1 MKRITTLALLIGS
14 LLAPSL
20 HGEETGQPPA
30 PVTFPSPIA
39 DTTTQ
44 AATPDAGTGI
54 PPAPEGTPPV
64 APETR
69 DENNP
74 ATSTSMQTPTQSTP
88 EMPERVTPA
97 PDAQPDTLAPPAGAG
112 DTTPAAADIS
122 ALAQPLSAGEPLS
135 SGLVPSSVSSLNFA
149 QMGMPEGVV
158 LSGGQLQGGA
168 TFTLPGD
175 QVVTTA
181 QLMLDV
187 KVSPEMATRNATLQ
201 LMLNGQ
207 ALGTVPL
214 GAAENDI
221 SHYQLDVPAALMVSS
236 NNLSFKINDGDAQQC
251 LRDLTDK
258 YRVVVQPTSRFNW
271 EGQQLDIGSDLSQ
284 FPRPFFD
291 SMQMTP
297 ASVSMSFPARL
308 SPDTV
313 SAAAVVSSWLGIQAD
328 YRGISFEALHDRLP
342 DKHGIVIGHPGEQV
356 GGLTLPQTTKP
367 LLKIIPNPANP
378 VYKLLLIVG
387 NDEAALRSA
396 AWRLTRGNFALQTA
410 NSEIDPQS
418 IPVSRPYDAPRWIPT
433 DRPVKVSELI
443 RKDQSTTVSGVWH
456 EPLRV
461 AFRAAPDL
469 YLWDGE
475 TIPLQIGYRF
485 PSESWID
492 EQQSLLSVTLN
503 DTFLRNLPM
512 NKQGLLE
519 SLWRRLGG
527 DARQERFMLPLE
539 PYLIYGDNQLSLYFN
554 VVPKDNAPC
563 NVLLNNN
570 IKSRITD
577 ESWIDLSKT
586 RHFSLLPNLSY
597 FVGASFPFT
606 RLADYSQTVL
616 LLPEKPS
623 EVQVATLL
631 NMAARSGNATGTAL
645 GNNKVVMGI
654 PSGGA
659 NLEFLRQRD
668 VLAVTGLEQ
677 KPFNQSL
684 LANSPF
690 TVMDNTLGVRSAT
703 YWQKVQRWAV
713 GDWTSDGLDADRY
726 FSSNNAWRGF
736 VSYRS
741 PWNSDRLVV
750 VAIGSNDEQLSRLY
764 GDLNSSRINA
774 SIRGDTTIITNE
786 NSVRSFRVST
796 QFPSGQMPWYMM
808 AIWYANQ
815 HSGLLAIL
823 GLIATTIIGLALTAM
838 FRRHAHKRLHPGDK
852 E

>member
-1 MKRITTLALLIGS
+1 MKRITTLALLIS
-14 LLAPSL
+14 TLLAPSL
-20 HGEETGQPPA
+20 NAEEPA
-30 PVTFPSPIA
+30 S
-39 DTTTQ
+39 
-44 AATPDAGTGI
+44 
-54 PPAPEGTPPV
+54 
-64 APETR
+64 
-69 DENNP
+69 
-74 ATSTSMQTPTQSTP
+74 
-88 EMPERVTPA
+88 
-97 PDAQPDTLAPPAGAG
+97 
-112 DTTPAAADIS
+112 DTTPAISFPSPSADGTADTASDNTTPSAPDATGTATPDTLPAPAANSPESDAS
-122 ALAQPLSAGEPLS
+122 DNAPASEPPPPMPPVADDATPPIG
-135 SGLVPSSVSSLNFA
+135 GLVPSMVSGLNLS
-149 QMGMPEGVV
+149 QMGMPEGII

-168 TFTLPGD
+168 DFTLPGD
-175 QVVTTA
+175 QVVTAA
-181 QLMLDV
+181 QLTLDV

-207 ALGTVPL
+207 PLGTVPL

-221 SHYQLDVPAALMVSS
+221 SHYQLDIPAALMVSS
-236 NNLSFKINDGDAQQC
+236 NNLSVKINDGDAQQC
-251 LRDLTDK
+251 QRDLADK
-258 YRVVVQPTSRFNW
+258 YRVVIMPTSRFNW
-271 EGQQLDIGSDLSQ
+271 EGQQLDIGSDLSH

-297 ASVSMSFPARL
+297 AGVSVSFPAHI
-308 SPDTV
+308 SADTV

-328 YRGISFEALHDRLP
+328 YRGIAFEALHDRLP

-356 GGLTLPQTTKP
+356 GGLTLPQTNKP

-387 NDEAALRSA
+387 KDDAALRAA
-396 AWRLTRGNFALQTA
+396 AWRLTRGDFALQTA
-410 NSEIDPQS
+410 SSEVDSQA
-418 IPVSRPYDAPRWIPT
+418 IPTSRPYDAPRWIPT
-433 DRPVKVSELI
+433 DHPVKISDLI

-485 PSESWID
+485 PSENWID
-492 EQQSLLSVTLN
+492 EQKSRLSITLN
-503 DTFLRNLPM
+503 NTFLANLPM
-512 NKQGLLE
+512 NKQGVLE
-519 SLWRRLGG
+519 SLWHKLGG
-527 DARQERFMLPLE
+527 DARQERVTIPLE
-539 PYLIYGDNQLSLYFN
+539 PYLIYGDNQMSLYFD

-563 NVLLNNN
+563 SVLLNNN

-577 ESWIDLSKT
+577 ESWIDLSRT

-616 LLPEKPS
+616 LLPEQPS
-623 EVQVATLL
+623 EMQVATML
-631 NMAARSGNATGTAL
+631 NMTARSGNATGTAL
-645 GNNKVVMGI
+645 GNNRVIMGI

-668 VLAVTGLEQ
+668 VLAVSGLDQ
-677 KPFNQSL
+677 KQFNQGL
-684 LANSPF
+684 LANSPYSL
-690 TVMDNTLGVRSAT
+690 TDNTLGVRSAT
-703 YWQKVQRWAV
+703 TWQKAQRWIV
-713 GDWTSDGLDADRY
+713 GDWTSDGVDADRY
-726 FSSNNAWRGF
+726 LSSNSAWRGF

-750 VAIGSNDEQLSRLY
+750 AAFGSSDDQLARLY
-764 GDLNSSRINA
+764 SDLNSPRINA
-774 SIRGDTTIITNE
+774 GIRGDTSIITNE
-786 NSVRSFRVST
+786 NTVRSFRVST

-823 GLIATTIIGLALTAM
+823 GLIATSIIGLALTSM
-838 FRRHAHKRLHPGDK
+838 FKRHARKRLNPGEDK
-852 E
+852 

>member
-1 MKRITTLALLIGS
+1 MKRITTLALLMS
-14 LLAPSL
+14 TLLAPSL
-20 HGEETGQPPA
+20 NAEEPA
-30 PVTFPSPIA
+30 SDTTPAMSFPSPIA
-39 DTTTQ
+39 DDTAASDAAAPAEQDSTTPPAPDASG
-44 AATPDAGTGI
+44 AATPDTTEAPAANSPESGATDT
-54 PPAPEGTPPV
+54 PPANIDPADSVPTPAMPPVTDDTTPPV
-64 APETR
+64 
-69 DENNP
+69 
-74 ATSTSMQTPTQSTP
+74 
-88 EMPERVTPA
+88 
-97 PDAQPDTLAPPAGAG
+97 
-112 DTTPAAADIS
+112 
-122 ALAQPLSAGEPLS
+122 
-135 SGLVPSSVSSLNFA
+135 SGLVPSMVSGLNLS
-149 QMGMPEGVV
+149 QMGMPEGTI

-168 TFTLPGD
+168 DFTLPGD
-175 QVVTTA
+175 QVVTAA
-181 QLMLDV
+181 QLTLDV

-207 ALGTVPL
+207 PLGTVPL

-221 SHYQLDVPAALMVSS
+221 SHYQLDIPAALMVSS

-251 LRDLTDK
+251 QRDLTDK
-258 YRVVVQPTSRFNW
+258 YRVVILPTSRFNW
-271 EGQQLDIGSDLSQ
+271 EGQQLDIGSDLSH

-297 ASVSMSFPARL
+297 AGVSVSFPARI
-308 SPDTV
+308 SADTV

-387 NDEAALRSA
+387 KDDAALRAA
-396 AWRLTRGNFALQTA
+396 AWRLTRGDFAVQTA
-410 NSEIDPQS
+410 SSEVDSQA
-418 IPVSRPYDAPRWIPT
+418 IPASRPYDAPRWIPT
-433 DRPVKVSELI
+433 DHPVKISDLI

-485 PSESWID
+485 PSENWID
-492 EQQSLLSVTLN
+492 EQKSRLSITLN
-503 DTFLRNLPM
+503 NTFLSNLPM
-512 NKQGLLE
+512 NKQGILE
-519 SLWRRLGG
+519 SLWHKLGG
-527 DARQERFMLPLE
+527 DARQERVTIPLE
-539 PYLIYGDNQLSLYFN
+539 PYLIYGDNQMSMYFD

-563 NVLLNNN
+563 SVLLNNN

-577 ESWIDLSKT
+577 DSWIDLSRT

-623 EVQVATLL
+623 EMQVATML
-631 NMAARSGNATGTAL
+631 NMTARSGNATGTAL
-645 GNNKVVMGI
+645 GNNRVVMGI

-668 VLAVTGLEQ
+668 VLAVSGLDQ
-677 KPFNQSL
+677 KQFNQGL
-684 LANSPF
+684 LANSPYSL
-690 TVMDNTLGVRSAT
+690 TDNTLGVRSAT
-703 YWQKVQRWAV
+703 TWQKMQRWIV
-713 GDWTSDGLDADRY
+713 GDWTADGVDADRY
-726 FSSNNAWRGF
+726 LSSNSAWRGF

-750 VAIGSNDEQLSRLY
+750 AALGSSDDQLARLY
-764 GDLNSSRINA
+764 NDLNSPRINA
-774 SIRGDTTIITNE
+774 GIRGDTSIITNE
-786 NSVRSFRVST
+786 NTVRSFRVST

-823 GLIATTIIGLALTAM
+823 GLIATSIIGLALTSM
-838 FRRHAHKRLHPGDK
+838 FKRHARKRLNSGEDK
-852 E
+852 

>member
-1 MKRITTLALLIGS
+1 MKRITTLALLMS
-14 LLAPSL
+14 TLLAPSL
-20 HGEETGQPPA
+20 NAEEPA
-30 PVTFPSPIA
+30 SDTTPAMSFPSPIA
-39 DTTTQ
+39 DDMAASDAAAPAEQDSTTPPAPDASG
-44 AATPDAGTGI
+44 AATPDTTEAPAANSPESDATETSPANI
-54 PPAPEGTPPV
+54 DPADSVPPPAMPPVTDDTTPPV
-64 APETR
+64 
-69 DENNP
+69 
-74 ATSTSMQTPTQSTP
+74 
-88 EMPERVTPA
+88 
-97 PDAQPDTLAPPAGAG
+97 
-112 DTTPAAADIS
+112 
-122 ALAQPLSAGEPLS
+122 
-135 SGLVPSSVSSLNFA
+135 SGLVPSMVSGLNLS
-149 QMGMPEGVV
+149 QMGMPEGII

-168 TFTLPGD
+168 DFTLPGD
-175 QVVTTA
+175 QVVTAA
-181 QLMLDV
+181 QLTLDV

-207 ALGTVPL
+207 PLGTVPL

-221 SHYQLDVPAALMVSS
+221 SHYQLDIPAALMVSS

-251 LRDLTDK
+251 QRDLTDK
-258 YRVVVQPTSRFNW
+258 YRVVILPTSRFNW
-271 EGQQLDIGSDLSQ
+271 EGQQLDIGSDLSH

-297 ASVSMSFPARL
+297 AGVSVSFPARI
-308 SPDTV
+308 SADTV

-387 NDEAALRSA
+387 KDDAALRAA
-396 AWRLTRGNFALQTA
+396 AWRLTRGDFAVQTA
-410 NSEIDPQS
+410 SSEVDSQA
-418 IPVSRPYDAPRWIPT
+418 IPASRPYDAPRWIPT
-433 DRPVKVSELI
+433 DHPVKISDLI

-485 PSESWID
+485 PSENWID
-492 EQQSLLSVTLN
+492 EQKSRLSITLN
-503 DTFLRNLPM
+503 NTFLSNLPM
-512 NKQGLLE
+512 NKQGILE
-519 SLWRRLGG
+519 SLWHKLGG
-527 DARQERFMLPLE
+527 DARQERVTIPLE
-539 PYLIYGDNQLSLYFN
+539 PYLIYGDNQMSMYFD

-563 NVLLNNN
+563 SVLLNNN

-577 ESWIDLSKT
+577 DSWIDLSRT

-606 RLADYSQTVL
+606 RLADFSQTVL

-623 EVQVATLL
+623 EMQVATML
-631 NMAARSGNATGTAL
+631 NMTARSGNATGTAL
-645 GNNKVVMGI
+645 GNNRVVMGI

-668 VLAVTGLEQ
+668 VLAVSGLDQ
-677 KPFNQSL
+677 KQFNQGL
-684 LANSPF
+684 LANSPYSL
-690 TVMDNTLGVRSAT
+690 TDNTLGVRSAT
-703 YWQKVQRWAV
+703 TWQKMQRWIV
-713 GDWTSDGLDADRY
+713 GDWTADGVDADRY
-726 FSSNNAWRGF
+726 LSSNSAWRGF

-750 VAIGSNDEQLSRLY
+750 AALGSSDDQLARLY
-764 GDLNSSRINA
+764 NDLNSPRINA
-774 SIRGDTTIITNE
+774 GIRGDTSIITNE
-786 NSVRSFRVST
+786 NTVRSFRVST

-823 GLIATTIIGLALTAM
+823 GLIATSIIGLALTSM
-838 FRRHAHKRLHPGDK
+838 FKRHARKRLNPGEDK
-852 E
+852 

>member
-1 MKRITTLALLIGS
+1 MKRMTTLALLMGT
-14 LLAPSL
+14 LLAPSV
-20 HGEETGQPPA
+20 HSDDTPSA
-30 PVTFPSPIA
+30 PMSFPSPIA
-39 DTTTQ
+39 EGD
-44 AATPDAGTGI
+44 AAPDSQSA
-54 PPAPEGTPPV
+54 
-64 APETR
+64 
-69 DENNP
+69 P
-74 ATSTSMQTPTQSTP
+74 ATSAT
-88 EMPERVTPA
+88 A
-97 PDAQPDTLAPPAGAG
+97 PDAAAAEGDAAPDSAAAPDTTESPAAVVPPPAMPPVQD
-112 DTTPAAADIS
+112 DTTPT
-122 ALAQPLSAGEPLS
+122 LG
-135 SGLVPSSVSSLNFA
+135 GLVPSIVSSLNLS
-149 QMGMPEGVV
+149 QMGMPEGVI

-168 TFTLPGD
+168 DFTLPGD

-181 QLMLDV
+181 QLNLDV

-207 ALGTVPL
+207 PLGTVPL

-258 YRVVVQPTSRFNW
+258 YRVVIMPTSRFNW
-271 EGQQLDIGSDLSQ
+271 EGQQLDIGSDLSH

-297 ASVSMSFPARL
+297 ASVSVSFPARVT
-308 SPDTV
+308 PDEV
-313 SAAAVVSSWLGIQAD
+313 GAAAIVSSWLGIQAD
-328 YRGISFEALHDRLP
+328 YRGISFDAMHDRLP

-356 GGLTLPQTTKP
+356 GGLTLPQTNKP

-387 NDEAALRSA
+387 NDDTALRAA

-410 NSEIDPQS
+410 SSDIDPQA

-433 DRPVKVSELI
+433 DRRVKISDLI

-492 EQQSLLSVTLN
+492 EQKSLLSVTLN
-503 DTFLRNLPM
+503 NTFLRNLPM

-519 SLWRRLGG
+519 SLWHKLGG
-527 DARQERFMLPLE
+527 DARQEQFTIPLE
-539 PYLIYGDNQLSLYFN
+539 PYLIYGDNQMSLYFN
-554 VVPKDNAPC
+554 VVPKDSAPC
-563 NVLLNNN
+563 SVLLNNN

-577 ESWIDLSKT
+577 DSWIDLSHT
-586 RHFSLLPNLSY
+586 RHFALLPNLSY

-623 EVQVATLL
+623 EMQITTML
-631 NMAARSGNATGTAL
+631 NMTARSGNATGTAL

-654 PSGGA
+654 PAGGA
-659 NLEFLRQRD
+659 NLEYLRNRD
-668 VLAVTGLEQ
+668 VLAVSGLDQ
-677 KPFNQSL
+677 KAFNQSL
-684 LANSPF
+684 LENSPY
-690 TVMDNTLGVRSAT
+690 TVTDNTLGVRGAT
-703 YWQKVQRWAV
+703 MWQKMQRWMV
-713 GDWTSDGLDADRY
+713 GDWTADGVDADRY
-726 FSSNNAWRGF
+726 FSSNSSWRGF
-736 VSYRS
+736 ISYRS

-750 VAIGSNDEQLSRLY
+750 TAIGSNDDQLSHLY
-764 GDLNSSRINA
+764 DDLNSPRINA
-774 SIRGDTTIITNE
+774 GIRGDTSIITNE
-786 NSVRSFRVST
+786 NGVRSFRVST

-823 GLIATTIIGLALTAM
+823 GLIATTIMGVALTAM
-838 FRRHAHKRLHPGDK
+838 FRRHARKRLNPGEDK
-852 E
+852 